1 MQHWPEHYPEHDQH
15 LSSNT
20 PQQPQPQLSAPPPR
34 TPGFDSSAGAG
45 GSSFNFSMTA
55 APTAI
60 RMASA
65 PRGSGSLGSFPS
77 PHPTTSTSTFTFNQM
92 FSVAPNQNTNNTGV
106 TAITTGALGSAG
118 PPPLTPAPT
127 ETTTSRMGPQPI
139 PAEIT
144 TQPINFQQ
152 LMSAGRLDQLYQ
164 PPLPTSNITQTV
176 QGWTLMTTPSVVTN
190 HASQAHPP
198 VLQRSNQPIFY
209 N

>member
-1 MQHWPEHYPEHDQH
+1 
-15 LSSNT
+15 
-20 PQQPQPQLSAPPPR
+20 
-34 TPGFDSSAGAG
+34 
-45 GSSFNFSMTA
+45 
-55 APTAI
+55 
-60 RMASA
+60 
-65 PRGSGSLGSFPS
+65 
-77 PHPTTSTSTFTFNQM
+77 M

-118 PPPLTPAPT
+118 PPPLTPAPAPT

-164 PPLPTSNITQTV
+164 PPPPPPPASSITQSIH
-176 QGWTLMTTPSVVTN
+176 GWTLMTAPSIVTN
-190 HASQAHPP
+190 HASQGHPP
-198 VLQRSNQPIFY
+198 VLQRSNQSIFY